1 MKNRSIIY
9 IDGFNLYYGAV
20 KNTPW
25 KWLDMERYFSL
36 LLPHDDI
43 QAIKYFTAKIL
54 GSHKANQEAYIK
66 ALSTLNKVQIIYG
79 LFKYKRIKCLVKN
92 CNHQGSRLF
101 NVPEEKRTDVN
112 IAIHMIKD
120 AIDDKCDRLIVV
132 SGDSDLVPAVK
143 AVKLFD
149 PNKKVIVYVPASN
162 RVRGA
167 ANELRKSSDRHKT
180 LPNNL
185 LSKAQF
191 PDQLADSKGGI
202 IQKPEAWSIE

>member
-36 LLPHDDI
+36 LLPDDDI
-43 QAIKYFTAKIL
+43 QTIKYFTAKIL
-54 GSHKANQEAYIK
+54 GSHKPNQELYIE

-79 LFKYKRIKCLVKN
+79 LFKYKKVKCLVKN
-92 CNHQGSRLF
+92 CTHQGSRLF

-112 IAIHMIKD
+112 IAIHMIED
-120 AIDDKCDRLIVV
+120 AINDKCDRLIVV

-149 PNKKVIVYVPASN
+149 PIKKVIVYVPAN
-162 RVRGA
+162 NQVRGA
-167 ANELRKSSDRHKT
+167 ASELRNSSDRHKA

-191 PDQLADSKGGI
+191 PDQLTYSKGEI
-202 IQKPEAWSIE
+202 I